1 MSQKQAALVFIGAK
15 KFKSDKLA
23 SRQAF
28 LASKNFLQE
37 YFESQELYRIVQTLD
52 LFDSDASSSEQVG
65 GVDKFVGDVSAA
77 EIEYFFVVY
86 IGHGIMRANKDDY
99 FWAIA
104 ETNKHNPYA
113 SSIDV
118 NTLGHSLKKLR
129 QTTKCI
135 CLVDGCFSAATAGAL
150 QSDQA
155 LDAEVSRRT
164 KAAISHVHGSLV
176 ISSSAVDKVS
186 YISGVEEKTLFGRA
200 LSAVLMPSQPV
211 DNAARLDA
219 ATLIDRCERWME
231 QEEPDRKTSPQII
244 APFQQGRPLM
254 SEELFPVLHSSLRLV
269 RKTPKVPTTMKK
281 NEEKSEHYP
290 TRDEID
296 AIRDVVRCGRELEK
310 ELVLSIDKSL
320 LKEDL
325 YAYYARTKG
334 VEAVA
339 RKIERKRAAL
349 AREGKDEKYEVA
361 SVTDVVGLRLITL
374 FRDDI
379 AGILHGLCTILVGT
393 NGKREEFT
401 RYNPFVLPPEIKEAR
416 AYFSETF
423 PGAHSYAVDAQEILS
438 SYFDRA
444 PHNISAEII
453 PRDEYSSV
461 HIVLRTDIG
470 EAGEPVERAV
480 SVPVEFQVRSVF
492 EDTWAQIDHKLR
504 YTRTRVSSEGDE
516 IGSYISERED
526 IPPTAERSLKL
537 LKRFLDNSGDLA
549 EIIRDEVEDTQPDFS
564 KPTPSMDSADDF
576 ATTIAALGADP
587 AKFDDFRSMLL
598 RRDELDR
605 VYTGLG
611 TPESADQAALEKLRK
626 AYGKL
631 AEDIN
636 LLFESPASRER
647 FIRLEAADDAIKFY
661 FYSLR
666 MEEAFCRVFSAR
678 PGDLSEIK
686 EARNIY
692 SQLTKDF
699 SDYAPLHYRMA
710 QAQKSTGD
718 LGRAISSMEKA
729 IHCLESGNYL
739 SGEYDHKLTEKQ
751 FKTLINNA
759 DRVLGFYVWAQAH
772 NVFLSADD
780 DQRLELVDETIAAYD
795 RALQITLRGLE
806 RSEDDMRN
814 RNLNNIVAYLND
826 SVVLLGGFA
835 ELERLVSISGRS
847 YQEFFDEL
855 ASLVD
860 IGSET
865 SIKRLETL
873 ATGYSLLGQRDEALK
888 CANRIVNVI
897 TKNKLIASGEIP
909 ADEIQE
915 ILDIAIEIRTSG

>member
-1 MSQKQAALVFIGAK
+1 MPQKQAALVFIGATT
-15 KFKSDKLA
+15 FKSDKLT

-28 LASKNFLQE
+28 SVTKASLQE
-37 YFESQELYRIVQTLD
+37 YFEKQEYYRIVETLD
-52 LFDSDASSSEQVG
+52 LFGSELSSSKQVAE
-65 GVDKFVGDVSAA
+65 VDKFVGDISAA
-77 EIEYFFVVY
+77 EVEYFFVVY
-86 IGHGIMRANKDDY
+86 VGHGIMRANQDDY

-104 ETNKHNPYA
+104 ETNKHNQYA

-118 NTLGHSLKKLR
+118 NTLSHSLKKLR

-135 CLVDGCFSAATAGAL
+135 LLVDGCFSAATARAM

-155 LDAEVSRRT
+155 LDAEVTRRT
-164 KAAISHVHGSLV
+164 KAAFSHVHGSLV

-200 LSAVLMPSQPV
+200 LSAVLMPRSPL
-211 DNAARLDA
+211 DDAALIDA
-219 ATLIDRCERWME
+219 ATLVDRCERWME
-231 QEEPDRKTSPQII
+231 QEEPDRKTSPQIN
-244 APFQQGRPLM
+244 APFQQGRPLI
-254 SEELFPVLHSSLRLV
+254 SEELFPVVHPSASPV
-269 RKTPKVPTTMKK
+269 RKPKEVSTALK
-281 NEEKSEHYP
+281 NNNEKSEYYP

-296 AIRDVVRCGRELEK
+296 AIRDVVRCGRELER

-349 AREGKDEKYEVA
+349 AREGKGEQYEVA

-379 AGILHGLCTILVGT
+379 AGILHGLCNILVGT

-444 PHNISAEII
+444 PHNISAEIV

-461 HIVLRTDIG
+461 HIVLRTGIDESNQMPEG
-470 EAGEPVERAV
+470 FV

-504 YTRTRVSSEGDE
+504 YTRTRVTAEGDD
-516 IGSYISERED
+516 ISSFISERED
-526 IPPTAERSLKL
+526 IPPAAERSLKL

-549 EIIRDEVEDTQPDFS
+549 EIIRDEVENTTPDFS

-576 ATTIAALGADP
+576 ARTIELLKADP
-587 AKFDDFRSMLL
+587 QEFSDFRSMLL
-598 RRDELDR
+598 KRDELDDR
-605 VYTGLG
+605 YTGLG
-611 TPESADQAALEKLRK
+611 TPDSADRTALEKLRR

-636 LLFESPASRER
+636 ALFEAKESRARFMQLEEAS
-647 FIRLEAADDAIKFY
+647 EATKFY
-661 FYSLR
+661 YYSLR

-678 PGDLSEIK
+678 PGDLSEVR

-692 SQLTKDF
+692 RQLVTDF
-699 SDYAPLHYRMA
+699 SDYAPLHFRMA

-718 LGRAISSMEKA
+718 LDRAKSSMEKA
-729 IHCLESGNYL
+729 IQCIEDGKYL
-739 SGEYDHKLTEKQ
+739 AGEFDHKLTQKQ
-751 FKTLINNA
+751 FKSLINNA
-759 DRVLGFYVWAQAH
+759 DRMLGFYIWASAH
-772 NVFLSADD
+772 SKFNSADKA
-780 DQRLELVDETIAAYD
+780 QRLELLDDTIEAND
-795 RALQITLRGLE
+795 QALRITLRGLE
-806 RSEDDMRN
+806 RSDLEMRK

-826 SVVLLGGFA
+826 SVLLLGDFDSLA
-835 ELERLVSISGRS
+835 QLESMSKHTYDDFFS
-847 YQEFFDEL
+847 EFS
-855 ASLVD
+855 SLID
-860 IGSET
+860 IGSES
-865 SIKRLETL
+865 SIKILETV
-873 ATGYSLLGQRDEALK
+873 ATGYSLLGRPTEAEE
-888 CANRIVNVI
+888 CANRIVDVI
-897 TKNKLIASGEIP
+897 TKNELIASGEVP
-909 ADEIQE
+909 AHEIQE
-915 ILDIAIEIRTSG
+915 ILNIAMKILTAS